1 MMRGEFETTS
11 GNVAVLRRSDSSRD
25 TSLDTFSGTS
35 KISFAARGKAS
46 VTIFVF
52 AWLFVGFV
60 SAYDAFLIV
69 KYQHYLCELELN
81 PMGRWLMELDD
92 YHPMSDPT
100 GVARFLGYKFAGTI
114 LVLGSMSLI
123 YWRSERMGLTVVA
136 ALATF
141 QALLAAFLTC
151 W

>member
-1 MMRGEFETTS
+1 MRGDFTTAS
-11 GNVAVLRRSDSSRD
+11 GEAAVLRPSLSSHDSAQDTLPKPSR
-25 TSLDTFSGTS
+25 LTF
-35 KISFAARGKAS
+35 APRGKTS
-46 VTIFVF
+46 VAIFVF

-69 KYQHYLCELELN
+69 KYQHYVNELEMN
-81 PMGRWLMELDD
+81 PVGRWLMQLDD
-92 YHPMSDPT
+92 FHPMSDTT

-114 LVLGSMSLI
+114 LALGSMSLI
-123 YWRSERMGLTVVA
+123 YWRSERIGLTVVA